1 MLIRKQ
7 VRQLH
12 LNTCHMVALVMF
24 ALNSYLFV
32 SALGRD
38 LAVQRDDNMNASFWN
53 TRNS

>member
-1 MLIRKQ
+1 MLLRKQ

-12 LNTCHMVALVMF
+12 LNSCHMVALVMF

-38 LAVQRDDNMNASFWN
+38 LADQRGDNMSASSWN